1 MLFYLSKR
9 KLLTADLLFLWELYS
24 FICKENMLENTA
36 RKYIKSP
43 RIFSKRDRKR
53 YKDKEG
59 DNKTLESIAIKYTL
73 KTVGR

>member
-1 MLFYLSKR
+1 V
-9 KLLTADLLFLWELYS
+9 
-24 FICKENMLENTA
+24 LENTA